1 MHNAEGIG
9 ILGQEA
15 TLQVWAA
22 INDYNRIALHTF
34 NILFVEPLKINT
46 ELENAYFVDQLISGS
61 TIDCSKAFTMT
72 DFKGLHRSRD
82 HHGLRREGEIRR
94 RTLRVLSGRSSEV
107 EPGRGQDQPQEGQR
121 RQLRGDESITAD
133 NARIKA
139 EDRFGVNCITENTA
153 ESTLTF
159 KNISGVKVEKAVK
172 LFIPVT
178 VSHKWGTLTATV
190 TVDLLPEASAE

>member
-1 MHNAEGIG
+1 M
-9 ILGQEA
+9 
-15 TLQVWAA
+15 V
-22 INDYNRIALHTF
+22 
-34 NILFVEPLKINT
+34 
-46 ELENAYFVDQLISGS
+46 
-61 TIDCSKAFTMT
+61 
-72 DFKGLHRSRD
+72 
-82 HHGLRREGEIRR
+82 
-94 RTLRVLSGRSSEV
+94 
-107 EPGRGQDQPQEGQR
+107 
-121 RQLRGDESITAD
+121 DESITAD
-133 NARIKA
+133 NAQIKA